1 MRKVCITLENIYNKL
16 SGSLKSKILDQKS
29 IYVLEGNPSKCQ
41 VISEQNLLAYQLFC
55 WFLQNLDS
63 VFSTLLMLYWLD
75 LLVFLAYKCH
85 NLQMRPAETVGF
97 VTTEKK
103 NHICIN
109 FKGDSTDSPSLN
121 TLSTRTF
128 SKKVLNTK

>member
-1 MRKVCITLENIYNKL
+1 MTKP
-16 SGSLKSKILDQKS
+16 SLLLPEST
-29 IYVLEGNPSKCQ
+29 VLEGNPCKQ

-103 NHICIN
+103 I
-109 FKGDSTDSPSLN
+109 
-121 TLSTRTF
+121 TF
-128 SKKVLNTK
+128 VLTSKVIQLIRHPLIP